1 MIDSTPVIIPA
12 LQAGPTIG
20 DVVARARMFS
30 EHVVVI
36 DDGSSDDTGEQASR
50 AGAEVLR
57 HPENRGKGRALMT
70 GFHYLF
76 AQGHDRIVTLDADG
90 QHLPEEIPKLL
101 AGSRSGADLVIGSRS
116 MHFAGM
122 HGVRLWSNTISS
134 AVISAVAGEVIE
146 DVQSGF
152 RLYTRRLILAT
163 GFSEARFEAE
173 SAVVVRAARRG
184 FRIVLVPINLGF
196 VDGRRT
202 SHYRPLVDSMRIAL
216 AVTRARFDTLGASP
230 A

>member
-1 MIDSTPVIIPA
+1 MITSTPVIIPA
-12 LQAGPTIG
+12 LQAGGTIG
-20 DVVARARMFS
+20 DVVMRACEFS
-30 EHVVVI
+30 RRVVVI

-57 HPENRGKGRALMT
+57 HPRNLGKGRALLT
-70 GFHYLF
+70 GFDHLF
-76 AQGHDRIVTLDADG
+76 AEGYEQIVTLDADG

-101 AGSRSGADLVIGSRS
+101 AGRQSGADLIIGSRA

-134 AVISAVAGEVIE
+134 TVISAVAGEVIE

-163 GFSEARFEAE
+163 GFTETRFEAE
-173 SAVVVRAARRG
+173 SAVVVRTARRG
-184 FRIVLVPINLGF
+184 FRIALVPIRLGF

-202 SHYRPLVDSMRIAL
+202 SHYRPLVDSLRIAM
-216 AVTRARFDTLGASP
+216 AVTRARFDTLGVQPS
-230 A
+230 